1 MTARSIALIAIFAAL
16 AIVLNTIRIPTFYW
30 PGWFYTL
37 SDIPVIVA
45 FLIYG
50 FRIGILAEPNT
61 NHRSR
66 DIFPSWTRRFSSLSN
81 GPSCRA
87 LMMFGIYLAKKFLVR
102 KSHVAS
108 QVSEKKAMIYFT
120 GFGVALRGSMMPIM
134 IFFVLYQVLLPIV
147 LGRVIPTTYVMG
159 LIPRVCHL

>member
-50 FRIGILAEPNT
+50 FRIGILVEPNT

-87 LMMFGIYLAKKFLVR
+87 PYDVWYLFSKKVSGSKIPCCKPSKRKEGNDIFYGIWCGIKRINDAY
-102 KSHVAS
+102 
-108 QVSEKKAMIYFT
+108 YD
-120 GFGVALRGSMMPIM
+120 
-134 IFFVLYQVLLPIV
+134 FFCPLSSSA
-147 LGRVIPTTYVMG
+147 TDCTW
-159 LIPRVCHL
+159 